1 MVAISPCVKA
11 MGEAES
17 GVTCATLYANEK
29 EETLQWVRISRC
41 LQMIGRKGNSGSA
54 KSRRMIALRTVRIL
68 AISSTSQ
75 KRPAAG
81 DRCSRNTV
89 ASTASGIS
97 KSAVE
102 NGFQIVD
109 EYGTFYTWAEF
120 EERVVKFAE
129 DRPDAISHLDY
140 EGGRYRNE
148 YYKDPDGCEF
158 SKRPFS

>member
-1 MVAISPCVKA
+1 MGTNFSLFTKDREKRKQWFSEIETYDCLTDSPDFGYKFHIAKTSC
-11 MGEAES
+11 GWRP
-17 GVTCATLYANEK
+17 LFEK
-29 EETLQWVRISRC
+29 HSRINSVRDI
-41 LQMIGRKGNSGSA
+41 
-54 KSRRMIALRTVRIL
+54 
-68 AISSTSQ
+68 
-75 KRPAAG
+75 
-81 DRCSRNTV
+81 
-89 ASTASGIS
+89 